1 MRADRACA
9 LAAIGLASV
18 YAWLCGGIQESL
30 LSDAVG
36 AQGVPRALA
45 AALALLG
52 TLLLLRSFRS
62 RADGP
67 AAPEPWRAHGKAM
80 AILAIAAGYLV
91 LLPLL
96 GYATSISALVAAAAV
111 LGGARPS
118 ARLAAVSVAAGAVLW
133 LSFAKA
139 FGVALPVG
147 TLWRLVI

>member
-1 MRADRACA
+1 MRGDRACA

-18 YAWLCGGIQESL
+18 YAWLGGAIQESL

-52 TLLLLRSFRS
+52 ALLLLRSFRS
-62 RADGP
+62 RASAP
-67 AAPEPWRAHGKAM
+67 TAPEPWRAHGRALAM
-80 AILAIAAGYLV
+80 LGIAAGYLL

-96 GYATSISALVAAAAV
+96 GYAAAISALVAAAAS

-118 ARLAAVSVAAGAVLW
+118 AGLAAVSVAAGAVLW

-147 TLWRLVI
+147 ALWRHVL